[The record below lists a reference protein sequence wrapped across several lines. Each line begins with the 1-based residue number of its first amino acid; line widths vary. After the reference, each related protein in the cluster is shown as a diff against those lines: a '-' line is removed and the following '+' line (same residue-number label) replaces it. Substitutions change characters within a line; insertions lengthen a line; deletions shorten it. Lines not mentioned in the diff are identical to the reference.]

1 MQRLLLKRLRE
12 TLSLK
17 QFKLLNFLY
26 IFCSD
31 MTRHLCKVTGLIF
44 CVKKAKEV
52 TTYLIGKSSYIKMV
66 YDVHRQG

>member
-1 MQRLLLKRLRE
+1 MA
-12 TLSLK
+12 
-17 QFKLLNFLY
+17 
-26 IFCSD
+26 
-31 MTRHLCKVTGLIF
+31 RHLCKVTGLIF